1 MRILFENGLIYH
13 GRFASGFNTCTSMLI
28 NNDLIEHLGDDARRR
43 IPELGNKEQ
52 DPEVIDLK
60 GRSVFPAFIDAHMH
74 LLQFGASLQKV
85 GLDHCRNLDEIRK
98 TIAKAAES
106 DPKAKRI
113 LCRGWRQ
120 ATTNREAL
128 ASMID
133 DIDPRPIFIDA
144 DDLHSEWCNTSAL
157 KEMGITRETP
167 DPVDGVIHRDQNGHP
182 TGLISEGAVITM
194 VWPFLMGLM
203 SKEDK
208 TDCIRVAVNEYH
220 ASGYTC
226 VIEMAMD
233 EGNWHLIEE
242 MHKSGQ
248 LGLRVAAHWIIVP
261 TGDSAEDLAQV
272 QTAIDMHAKYNNQ
285 NSPDFRIAGIKIVCD
300 GVVDSCTAALSKPYL
315 VPPHGNGDLNWNEEA
330 VKKVAAKADAAGL
343 QIAMHAI
350 GDAAIHLAINTL
362 EGLGTTGRRHRIEH
376 LELTHPEDAKRLGR
390 QGITASVQPVHSD
403 PSILGAWP
411 ELIGRERCD
420 WAFAHGEF
428 LENGAQLAIGTD
440 SPTAPHLPLP
450 NLYVANTRSSAR
462 DPHNHT
468 KINQRQG
475 LNMHQVFD
483 AASWGAAYSCFADKE
498 TGSLEVGKK
507 ADFILLDGLSHNFD
521 AKALLQAQVAET
533 WMNGQKVYSP

>member
-1 MRILFENGLIYH
+1 
-13 GRFASGFNTCTSMLI
+13 MLI
-28 NNDLIEHLGDDARRR
+28 NKDLIEYLGDDARRR
-43 IPELGNKEQ
+43 IYQQSSEEEPK
-52 DPEVIDLK
+52 VIDLK
-60 GRSVFPAFIDAHMH
+60 GRSLFPAFIDAHMH

-85 GLDHCRNLDEIRK
+85 GLDHCRNLDEIRS
-98 TIAKAAES
+98 TITKAAKS
-106 DPKAKRI
+106 DPTAKRI

-144 DDLHSEWCNTSAL
+144 DDLHSEWCSSSAL
-157 KEMGITRETP
+157 KEMGITRDTP
-167 DPVDGVIHRDQNGHP
+167 DPVDGVIHRDQEGLP

-203 SKEDK
+203 SEEDK
-208 TDCIRVAVNEYH
+208 MDCIRAAIKEYY
-220 ASGYTC
+220 ASGYTG

-233 EGNWHLIEE
+233 QGNWQLIEE
-242 MHKSGQ
+242 MHKNNE
-248 LGLRVAAHWIIVP
+248 LGLRVAAHWIIIP
-261 TGDSAEDLAQV
+261 TSDSTEELAQV
-272 QTAIDMHAKYNNQ
+272 QTAIDMHTKYNLQ
-285 NSPDFRIAGIKIVCD
+285 SSPDFRIAGIKVICD

-315 VPPHGNGDLNWNEEA
+315 VPPHGKGDLNWDGEALEE
-330 VKKVAAKADAAGL
+330 VAAKADAAGL

-390 QGITASVQPVHSD
+390 LGIIASVQPVHSD

-440 SPTAPHLPLP
+440 SPTAPHLPLL

-462 DPHNHT
+462 DQQDHT

-475 LNMHQVFD
+475 LEMHQVFD
-483 AASWGAAYSCFADKE
+483 AASWGAAYSCFAEKE

-507 ADFILLDGLSHNFD
+507 ADFILLDGLSQSFD
-521 AKALLQAQVAET
+521 ARALLKAHVAET
-533 WMNGQKVYSP
+533 WMNGRKVYSS